1 MAIHWSNQFYCQ
13 DKLMDRGAWCATVHG
28 VTKTWTQ
35 LNNWALTHAILVKLS
50 NLSLHPWYLSVKW
63 GNTSSYLKYGKIT
76 YAKLIYTVRSQSGD
90 FSMRRSVTGKGH
102 REASVMLVIFFI
114 WMLVTWMCSV
124 CENSSCCIWYLHN
137 SAFVLFFNKVF

>member
-90 FSMRRSVTGKGH
+90 FSMRSVTGKGH